1 MHDEKSILK
10 EGVDYFKSILF
21 VDATGVD
28 QEVDLSIP
36 NLISDEINQSLC
48 KPVSED
54 EVREAVFS
62 LGAYKAPKPYGFQG
76 FFLPKVLGC
85 YQI

>member
-36 NLISDEINQSLC
+36 NLISDEIN
-48 KPVSED
+48 
-54 EVREAVFS
+54 
-62 LGAYKAPKPYGFQG
+62 
-76 FFLPKVLGC
+76 
-85 YQI
+85 